1 MAGIADV
8 SMIILLNA
16 GLGYILRVFDTNG
29 WLFLTPVAAVVVPT
43 MVPLPP
49 TAYPLVGAVKNL
61 LKSDYPPPK
70 EVAFRLIIEENA
82 RFDQS
87 SPKQPDHLI
96 PLILKRVE
104 WSTKIVGGWS
114 T

>member
-1 MAGIADV
+1 
-8 SMIILLNA
+8 MIILLNA

-70 EVAFRLIIEENA
+70 EMAFRPIYGFATSNSL
-82 RFDQS
+82 
-87 SPKQPDHLI
+87 
-96 PLILKRVE
+96 LKTGKAKRSLPPSKTV
-104 WSTKIVGGWS
+104 SF
-114 T
+114 